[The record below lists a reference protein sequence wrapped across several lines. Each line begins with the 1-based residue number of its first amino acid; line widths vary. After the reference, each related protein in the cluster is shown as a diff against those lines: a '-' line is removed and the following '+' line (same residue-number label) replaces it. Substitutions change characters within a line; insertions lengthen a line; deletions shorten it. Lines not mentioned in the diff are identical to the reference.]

1 MMLDV
6 FVERKGF
13 GVGWRVVGLKE
24 GEVEVVLVDGD
35 VEDETNSAH
44 SN

>member
-1 MMLDV
+1 M
-6 FVERKGF
+6 FVERKG
-13 GVGWRVVGLKE
+13 VGIGRRVVGLEE

-35 VEDETNSAH
+35 VEDETDSAH

>member
-1 MMLDV
+1 M
-6 FVERKGF
+6 FVEGK
-13 GVGWRVVGLKE
+13 GVGIGRRVVGLEE

-35 VEDETNSAH
+35 VEDETDSAH

>member
-1 MMLDV
+1 M
-6 FVERKGF
+6 FVERE
-13 GVGWRVVGLKE
+13 GVGIGWQVVGLEE

-35 VEDETNSAH
+35 VQDETDSAH

>member
-1 MMLDV
+1 M
-6 FVERKGF
+6 FVERE
-13 GVGWRVVGLKE
+13 GVGIGRWVIGLEE

-35 VEDETNSAH
+35 VQDETDSAH

>member
-1 MMLDV
+1 ML
-6 FVERKGF
+6 VEGEHV
-13 GVGWRVVGLKE
+13 GVGWRVVGPQE

-35 VEDETNSAH
+35 VQDETASAH